1 MNSSNVSKEVI
12 CTQIDVVSMLRLKL
26 SQINVYGQ
34 LSLMCISLK
43 RKAQVGPFCLWVNFW
58 TLYRWKPL

>member
-1 MNSSNVSKEVI
+1 MISSNVSKEI
-12 CTQIDVVSMLRLKL
+12 IFKQINVVFMLRLKV

-43 RKAQVGPFCLWVNFW
+43 
-58 TLYRWKPL
+58 

>member
-1 MNSSNVSKEVI
+1 MNSNNVFKEII
-12 CTQIDVVSMLRLKL
+12 CKQINVVSMLRLKL

-43 RKAQVGPFCLWVNFW
+43 
-58 TLYRWKPL
+58 

>member
-1 MNSSNVSKEVI
+1 MSSSNVSKEII
-12 CTQIDVVSMLRLKL
+12 CKQIVLSMLRLKL

-43 RKAQVGPFCLWVNFW
+43 
-58 TLYRWKPL
+58 